1 MLKKLSKFL
10 FPISL
15 AIIIMSIPSDA
26 KAGNH
31 EKTLGIGG
39 GFCTYNHA
47 GYGKMFF
54 QYSFIPLVRIAPEI
68 GYVFPH
74 NNISGFEASVDV
86 QFPFRI
92 VGGFKFYP
100 LAGITMNNWS
110 YKESPRV
117 TRAGFD
123 VGGGFDL
130 YFTSSLKMSIQSK
143 YSFVKET
150 KGVYLDLG
158 IGYVF

>member
-1 MLKKLSKFL
+1 MFKKLSKYL
-10 FPISL
+10 FSISL
-15 AIIIMSIPSDA
+15 ALVFMLTPVSA
-26 KAGNH
+26 KANDH
-31 EKTLGIGG
+31 EKTLGLGG

-54 QYSFIPLVRIAPEI
+54 QYSFVPLVRIAPEI
-68 GYVFPH
+68 SYIFPH
-74 NNISGFEASVDV
+74 NDISGFEASVDV

-92 VGGFKFYP
+92 IGGLKFYP

-110 YKESPRV
+110 YKEAPRV

-123 VGGGFDL
+123 IGGGFDMYL
-130 YFTSSLKMSIQSK
+130 THTLKLSVQSK
-143 YSFVKET
+143 YSFMKET
-150 KGVYLDLG
+150 GGAYIDLG